1 MPQVVAVPA
10 PWLAK
15 ASPRALSTPPPP
27 PFFRPPCS
35 SLSSCVSAA
44 PYALPRTIRSRV
56 AARVSEMRLVGP
68 RLAGT
73 REHHLRVRPPL

>member
-35 SLSSCVSAA
+35 SLSLCVLAA
-44 PYALPRTIRSRV
+44 PRCPVRFDLAWQRVCPRC
-56 AARVSEMRLVGP
+56 AQVGP
-68 RLAGT
+68 RLAG
-73 REHHLRVRPPL
+73 RGSII